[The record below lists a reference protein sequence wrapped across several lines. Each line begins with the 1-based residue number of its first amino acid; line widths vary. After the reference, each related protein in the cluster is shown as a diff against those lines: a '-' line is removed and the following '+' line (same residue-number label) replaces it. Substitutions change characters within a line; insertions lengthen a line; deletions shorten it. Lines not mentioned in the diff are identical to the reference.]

1 MNLGFLASGR
11 GTNMQVIIDA
21 CREGRLQ
28 ASPVIVISNNAGS
41 GALERANREGIVTC
55 HLSSATH
62 PDLTQLDRTMTD
74 TLLSH
79 HVDLVILAGYMKKIG
94 YQMLDAFRGRIIN
107 IHPSLLPKYGGT
119 GMYGLKVHAAV
130 IAAGETETGVTVHV
144 VDRDYDQGP
153 ILAQRVIPV
162 ETGDTPESLAARVL
176 DTEHAI
182 YVETLCKLV
191 SGEIRLPHV

>member
-1 MNLGFLASGR
+1 
-11 GTNMQVIIDA
+11 
-21 CREGRLQ
+21 
-28 ASPVIVISNNAGS
+28 
-41 GALERANREGIVTC
+41 
-55 HLSSATH
+55 
-62 PDLTQLDRTMTD
+62 MTE

-119 GMYGLKVHAAV
+119 GMYGMKVHAAV

-182 YVETLCKLV
+182 YVDTLDKLI

>member
-11 GTNMQVIIDA
+11 GTNMQAIIDA

-41 GALERANREGIVTC
+41 GALERANSEGIVAC
-55 HLSSATH
+55 HLSSAKH
-62 PDLTQLDRTMTD
+62 PDLIHLDRAMTE

-119 GMYGLKVHAAV
+119 GMYGMKVHAAV

-182 YVETLCKLV
+182 YVDTLDRLI